1 MHCKR
6 WQLFLLVFTGPAH
19 DPAVQAVRALRSGP
33 VHPSQSIQSRPLTA
47 MHP

>member
-1 MHCKR
+1 MQCKR

-19 DPAVQAVRALRSGP
+19 DPAVQAVHAFRFGP
-33 VHPSQSIQSRPLTA
+33 VHPSQSTQSRPLTA